1 MVPEYGRCPGEI
13 YGMTVA
19 GSVLPSLYQSQSEC
33 GEIHGCVRDACPLEK
48 RWHKQSPRQEERPG
62 NLWAFV
68 VAALMGPRKP

>member
-1 MVPEYGRCPGEI
+1 MGPEYGRCPGEI

-19 GSVLPSLYQSQSEC
+19 GSVLPSLYQSRSEC
-33 GEIHGCVRDACPLEK
+33 EEIHGCRRDACPLEK
-48 RWHKQSPRQEERPG
+48 RWRKGPARSKEHPG